1 MEKLERS
8 IKGDLGEAD
17 LGLLLWQLQEFEEFY
32 PCFKTMIKKEE

>member
-1 MEKLERS
+1 MEKLEKS
-8 IKGDLGEAD
+8 IKGDLGKDD